1 MRHMRRRIHASYLH
15 AWLHTHSRR
24 AYIYARIRTYTH
36 ICAHM
41 RTLEGHTYTRIH
53 TGTYTH
59 NRRTYI
65 YAHICVRMICF
76 SLGTRSILGLFY
88 MLGLLYT
95 YMRTNDLLFPWH
107 QIAHPRY
114 TIRKSRIAQGKQ
126 KVDDIYIY
134 IYI

>member
-36 ICAHM
+36 IYAHM
-41 RTLEGHTYTRIH
+41 RTYAHI
-53 TGTYTH
+53 
-59 NRRTYI
+59 RRTYI